1 MQGMIHRDVIEGHGH
16 CFVPGTVL
24 VLKNVHVI
32 MTPRSHYVVVNT
44 ANLVTAYKQRRKGPG
59 PGTSAFNRFHSYL

>member
-1 MQGMIHRDVIEGHGH
+1 MVHRDVIELHGP

-32 MTPRSHYVVVNT
+32 MTPRSHYIIVNL
-44 ANLVTAYKQRRKGPG
+44 ANLVTAYKQRRRET
-59 PGTSAFNRFHSYL
+59 GTGDNEDFESNSCLE